1 MLIKLVPP
9 TDTLARAVVAPTVPP
24 NVVKPLELV
33 SKPKAPSIVELNNIA
48 PLDVLVHIVLPARV
62 TALE

>member
-9 TDTLARAVVAPTVPP
+9 TETLARAVVAPTAPP

-33 SKPKAPSIVELNNIA
+33 SKPNEPSIVELNNIA
-48 PLDVLVHIVLPARV
+48 PLDVLVNIVLPASA